1 MKILF
6 IILIKFVK
14 VWFMIPDMFCLGE
27 CLVVWMNMC
36 FPWRESYLLTGPI
49 CLLIHQRV
57 FLESCHSQPI
67 VFFVQSIRDVR
78 SDSEGEYEEEED
90 EEEEE
95 EEKEEAT
102 GGKDTDCLKNSLGA
116 NRHLIPNG
124 QHGC

>member
-6 IILIKFVK
+6 IISIKFVK
-14 VWFMIPDMFCLGE
+14 VCFMIPDMFCLGE

-36 FPWRESYLLTGPI
+36 FLWRESYLWTGPI
-49 CLLIHQRV
+49 CLLIHLRV
-57 FLESCHSQPI
+57 FLESCLSQPV

-78 SDSEGEYEEEED
+78 SDSEDEYE

-95 EEKEEAT
+95 EEKKKEARE
-102 GGKDTDCLKNSLGA
+102 GKETDRLKNSLGA

-124 QHGC
+124 QHGY